1 MFFIINTFI
10 GRPSISLKP
19 QILCLP
25 IILLTVV
32 NQTSLENQ
40 LQNIHRRY
48 FNKELIFIEEKT
60 INLKELFNRE
70 AYDLEEYKK
79 KIEKIVKKHEE
90 K

>member
-1 MFFIINTFI
+1 MPTEHT
-10 GRPSISLKP
+10 
-19 QILCLP
+19 
-25 IILLTVV
+25 LTVV

-60 INLKELFNRE
+60 INLKELFSRE
-70 AYDLEEYKK
+70 VFNKEEYEKK
-79 KIEKIVKKHEE
+79 VKKLVKKFED